1 MARLERLV
9 SMALA
14 FSARRRMRGEE
25 LAREFGVSVRTVYR
39 DVAALQQAGFPL
51 VGTPGDGYQLVSG
64 AHVRPLAVSPEEAEA
79 LVLAAR
85 LFATEVD
92 DALRGHLAS
101 AVTKLEGTLA
111 PEVITRLKRHR
122 AAVRLPPSARGPG
135 APPNPSA
142 AAPVSE
148 EGIGPLSVFLDAI
161 HTRRVVEIQYAG
173 VARGDDTTRAVEPL
187 GLVRTGAFWLVV
199 AWCRLRG
206 DVRVFR
212 ADRVRAHRVLDERFA
227 PRPGATIEEL
237 TRVWVDGR

>member
-39 DVAALQQAGFPL
+39 DVAALQAAGFPL
-51 VGTPGDGYQLVSG
+51 VGTPGDGYQLTSG
-64 AHVRPLAVSPEEAEA
+64 AHVRPLAVSPDEAEA

-85 LFATEVD
+85 LLSTEAD
-92 DALRGHLAS
+92 EGLRAHLAS

-111 PEVITRLKRHR
+111 PEVVARLKRHR

-135 APPNPSA
+135 APPTPTA
-142 AAPVSE
+142 AARVADEAS
-148 EGIGPLSVFLDAI
+148 GPLSALLDAI
-161 HTRRVVEIQYAG
+161 HTRRVVEIRYAG
-173 VARGDDTTRAVEPL
+173 VARGDDTTRAIEPL
-187 GLVRTGAFWLVV
+187 GLVRAGAFWLVV

-212 ADRVRAHRVLDERFA
+212 SDRIRAHVVLDERFA
-227 PRPGATIEEL
+227 PRPGASIEDL